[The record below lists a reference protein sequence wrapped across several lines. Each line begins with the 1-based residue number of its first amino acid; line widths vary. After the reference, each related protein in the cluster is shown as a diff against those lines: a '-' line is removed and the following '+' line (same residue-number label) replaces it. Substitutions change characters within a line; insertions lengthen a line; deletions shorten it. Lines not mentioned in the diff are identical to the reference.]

1 MFGYVIVNKD
11 ELKIK
16 DWNRYHAYYCGL
28 CHALKKVAGTK
39 ARATVSYDM
48 TFLAMLLDD
57 LYDCP
62 KEEGESRCPVH
73 PVKTHHFIQSEAS
86 VYAAKMNLLLCY
98 DNLRDDW
105 KDEQNVAAAG
115 AAAVLKKARMKIAKE
130 FPRQAGAVEQ
140 YMEKLYAC
148 EQKREA
154 NLDVAAG
161 LTGEML
167 AELFCWKEDEW
178 QQDLRTLGFYL
189 GKFIYL
195 MDAYEDM
202 EKDSKRGTYNPFLL
216 DHGEKKNAELAE
228 HCLNMMAASAAEGF
242 ERLPLVENVEILRN
256 ILYAGIWNRF
266 EQIKAKREKV
276 KEEKNE

>member
-28 CHALKKVAGTK
+28 CHALKEVAGTK
-39 ARATVSYDM
+39 ARTTVSYDM

-73 PVKTHHFIQSEAS
+73 PLKMQPFIKSEAS

-98 DNLRDDW
+98 DNLLDDW
-105 KDEQNVAAAG
+105 KDEHNIAAAG
-115 AAAVLKKARMKIAKE
+115 AAAILHKARARIAKE
-130 FPRQAGAVEQ
+130 FPRQTRAVEQ
-140 YMEKLYAC
+140 YVEKLHAC
-148 EQKREA
+148 EKKREV

-167 AELFCWKEDEW
+167 AELFCWREDEW
-178 QQDLRTLGFYL
+178 QQDLRILGFYL

-202 EKDSKRGTYNPFLL
+202 EKDNKRGNYNPFLL
-216 DHGEKKNAELAE
+216 DHAGKKNKELAE
-228 HCLNMMAASAAEGF
+228 HCLNMMAASAADGF

-256 ILYAGIWNRF
+256 ILYAGIWNKF
-266 EQIKAKREKV
+266 ERIKAKREKV